1 MKISLPITVQNKG
14 LTDNQLVF
22 IAFIHRLK
30 LTYPAEW
37 YSIYKYDIGV
47 ILQTNRTS
55 PFPLNMFEDLT
66 KYVRV
71 RYASDYKFDIYL
83 KNWTEESFEYEIKDF
98 RNVIV
103 WSLLIDHNSYL
114 ETDRNIPSDIM
125 KLNASATKRNLVAA
139 LNIHYQDY
147 GRIRLRE

>member
-1 MKISLPITVQNKG
+1 MKIQLPITVKNKG

-22 IAFIHRLK
+22 IAFLYRLRK
-30 LTYPAEW
+30 MYHSEW

-55 PFPLNMFEDLT
+55 PFPLNMFEGLT
-66 KYVRV
+66 NYIKV
-71 RYASDYKFDIYL
+71 RYASDYKMDL
-83 KNWTEESFEYEIKDF
+83 KLKQWSEESFEYKIKDF

-103 WSLLIDHNSYL
+103 WSILIDHNSYL

-139 LNIHYQDY
+139 LNIHYTEY
-147 GRIRLRE
+147 ERIKLRE